1 MMGVRTDV
9 LTTGHGGLHAAVH
22 NALPTAGLSDGVL
35 LELALHPNS
44 SVRTDTPP
52 IYILSL

>member
-1 MMGVRTDV
+1 MGVRTDV
-9 LTTGHGGLHAAVH
+9 LTAGHAGLHAAVH